1 VAADF
6 WEEDSMLVEIER
18 NGGRQRTPPQ
28 AADLDEMLDNV
39 AHVLKIDGD
48 QLRANPNLRYLCD
61 LVRDMLVNGNERDEP
76 VRETFARL
84 GDKWSSLLL
93 FLLRSGPFRHST
105 LRRLV
110 CVTAAERNISQRM
123 LTLRL
128 RNLERD
134 GFIHRAVDKS
144 IPPRVEYSLTPLG
157 RALAD
162 HAMVLIRWVGSH
174 AAEVERAR
182 SAFDERHRAARA

>member
-1 VAADF
+1 
-6 WEEDSMLVEIER
+6 MLVETGKDTVR
-18 NGGRQRTPPQ
+18 ARPLGQ
-28 AADLDEMLDNV
+28 AADLDEMLDSV
-39 AHVLKIDGD
+39 AHVLKMDGE
-48 QLRANPNLRYLCD
+48 QLRADPHFTYLCD
-61 LVRDMLVNGNERDEP
+61 LVRGMLVNGTERDEP

-110 CVTAAERNISQRM
+110 CVTAAEGTISQRM

-144 IPPRVEYSLTPLG
+144 VPPRVEYSLTPLG

-162 HAMVLIRWVGSH
+162 HAMALIQWIGSH
-174 AAEVERAR
+174 AKDVERAR
-182 SAFDERHRAARA
+182 TAFDKRRRAERG